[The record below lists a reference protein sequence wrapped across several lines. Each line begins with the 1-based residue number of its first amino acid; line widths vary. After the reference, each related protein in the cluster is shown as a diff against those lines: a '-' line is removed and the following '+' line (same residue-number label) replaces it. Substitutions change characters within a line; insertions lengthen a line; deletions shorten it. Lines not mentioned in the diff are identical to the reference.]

1 MTSLSEVY
9 TGEGRSG
16 EHRPDLRRL
25 YAGVGLFLAGALLVL
40 GGILVAATDVLY
52 TTSTV
57 QGLTNS
63 RHVGGV
69 LGGIGVPAVFLGILT
84 ILPSARRT
92 RAAALVGASI
102 AVLGVGM
109 FWHAYPCQWSGSN
122 CGAGLMD
129 LTLPTVGVY
138 FFGLITTFWWLFVGI
153 ANFKTRNA
161 PGGTVRMEV
170 TRQGETKVVEV
181 PQSGPG
187 SVGLFGSDPDG
198 GVETQ
203 TGSEGTGDG
212 ASWSSAMFSPKSKST
227 PSRSS
232 PSSASP
238 STSSGSSASSR
249 SSSGSS
255 QSTPHAS
262 VTSTTA
268 SDGGASASD
277 IRSPLDSSDDGTEF
291 VPNPGDEPAPRRV
304 GDTYCG
310 NCQHFDYVR
319 TDTGIQPYCGL
330 HDELM
335 DDMEACEE
343 WQQR

>member
-40 GGILVAATDVLY
+40 SGILVAATDVLY
-52 TTSTV
+52 TTTTV
-57 QGLTNS
+57 EGITNS

-69 LGGIGVPAVFLGILT
+69 LGGIGVPAVFLGVLT

-92 RAAALVGASI
+92 RAAAVVGASI

-181 PQSGPG
+181 PRPGAG
-187 SVGLFGSDPDG
+187 SVGLFGSQPDG

-203 TGSEGTGDG
+203 TGTEGTGDG
-212 ASWSSAMFSPKSKST
+212 ASWSSAMLAPTSSSQPSSSSSSS
-227 PSRSS
+227 PSRSPSSS
-232 PSSASP
+232 PSSHP
-238 STSSGSSASSR
+238 RTSS
-249 SSSGSS
+249 
-255 QSTPHAS
+255 P
-262 VTSTTA
+262 A
-268 SDGGASASD
+268 SDGGATTSD
-277 IRSPLDSSDDGTEF
+277 IRSPLDADDGTEF
-291 VPNPGDEPAPRRV
+291 VPNPGDEPTPRQV

-310 NCQHFDYVR
+310 NCRHFDYVR
-319 TDTGIQPYCGL
+319 TDAGIQPYCGL
-330 HDELM
+330 HDDLM
-335 DDMEACEE
+335 DDMDACEE
-343 WQQR
+343 WTRR

>member
-52 TTSTV
+52 TTATA
-57 QGLTNS
+57 QGITNG

-69 LGGIGVPAVFLGILT
+69 LGGIGVPAVFLGVLT
-84 ILPSARRT
+84 ILPSKTRT
-92 RAAALVGASI
+92 RAAAVVGASI

-181 PQSGPG
+181 PKPGAG
-187 SVGLFGSDPDG
+187 SVGLFGSQPDG

-203 TGSEGTGDG
+203 TGTEGTGDG
-212 ASWSSAMFSPKSKST
+212 ASWSSAMFSPTS
-227 PSRSS
+227 
-232 PSSASP
+232 SSASSSAASSSSSP
-238 STSSGSSASSR
+238 STSSTARPARAS
-249 SSSGSS
+249 
-255 QSTPHAS
+255 PAA
-262 VTSTTA
+262 STTA
-268 SDGGASASD
+268 SDGGASAAD
-277 IRSPLDSSDDGTEF
+277 IRSPLDGSGDDGTEF
-291 VPNPGDEPAPRRV
+291 LPNPGDEPKPRQV

-319 TDTGIQPYCGL
+319 TDAGIKPYCGL
-330 HDELM
+330 HDDLM
-335 DDMEACEE
+335 DDMDACEE
-343 WQQR
+343 WTRR

>member
-25 YAGVGLFLAGALLVL
+25 YAGVALFLAGSFLVL
-40 GGILVAATDVLY
+40 SGILVAATDVLY
-52 TTSTV
+52 TTSTTA
-57 QGLTNS
+57 GITNS

-69 LGGIGVPAVFLGILT
+69 LGGIGVPAVFLGVLT

-161 PGGTVRMEV
+161 PGGTVKMEV

-181 PQSGPG
+181 PTSGPG
-187 SVGLFGSDPDG
+187 SVGLFGSQPDG

-203 TGSEGTGDG
+203 TGSAGTGDG
-212 ASWSSAMFSPKSKST
+212 ASWSSAMFSPRSTSSSSSNST
-227 PSRSS
+227 PSSS
-232 PSSASP
+232 PSAASSATSS
-238 STSSGSSASSR
+238 STSDGASL
-249 SSSGSS
+249 
-255 QSTPHAS
+255 
-262 VTSTTA
+262 VTSSTT
-268 SDGGASASD
+268 SDGGTSTSD
-277 IRSPLDSSDDGTEF
+277 IRSPLDASDDGTEF
-291 VPNPGDEPAPRRV
+291 VPNPGDEPTPRQV
-304 GDTYCG
+304 GDRYCG
-310 NCQHFDYVR
+310 SCRHFDYVR
-319 TDTGIQPYCGL
+319 TDQGIQPYCGL

-335 DDMEACEE
+335 DDMDACEE
-343 WQQR
+343 WTRR

>member
-69 LGGIGVPAVFLGILT
+69 LGGIGVPAVFLGVLT

-92 RAAALVGASI
+92 RAAAIVGASI
-102 AVLGVGM
+102 AVLGVAM

-170 TRQGETKVVEV
+170 TRQGETKIVEV
-181 PQSGPG
+181 PASGVG
-187 SVGLFGSDPDG
+187 SVGLFGSQPDS

-212 ASWSSAMFSPKSKST
+212 ASWSSAMLSPT
-227 PSRSS
+227 PSPNSS
-232 PSSASP
+232 SST
-238 STSSGSSASSR
+238 TSSSTTSSSSSSR
-249 SSSGSS
+249 S
-255 QSTPHAS
+255 TTHPAA
-262 VTSTTA
+262 STTA
-268 SDGGASASD
+268 SDGGATTTD
-277 IRSPLDSSDDGTEF
+277 IRSPLDTGDDGSEF
-291 VPNPGDEPAPRRV
+291 VANPGDEPRPGQV
-304 GDTYCG
+304 GDRYCG
-310 NCQHFDYVR
+310 SCQHFDYVR
-319 TDTGIQPYCGL
+319 TDQGIQPYCGL

-335 DDMEACEE
+335 DDMDACEE
-343 WQQR
+343 WTRR

>member
-1 MTSLSEVY
+1 
-9 TGEGRSG
+9 
-16 EHRPDLRRL
+16 
-25 YAGVGLFLAGALLVL
+25 
-40 GGILVAATDVLY
+40 
-52 TTSTV
+52 
-57 QGLTNS
+57 
-63 RHVGGV
+63 
-69 LGGIGVPAVFLGILT
+69 
-84 ILPSARRT
+84 
-92 RAAALVGASI
+92 
-102 AVLGVGM
+102 
-109 FWHAYPCQWSGSN
+109 
-122 CGAGLMD
+122 MD

-187 SVGLFGSDPDG
+187 SVGLFGSEPDG
-198 GVETQ
+198 SVETQ
-203 TGSEGTGDG
+203 TGSAGTGDG
-212 ASWSSAMFSPKSKST
+212 ASWSSAMFSPKST
-227 PSRSS
+227 PSRSGS
-232 PSSASP
+232 SGGSASQ
-238 STSSGSSASSR
+238 STSSGPST
-249 SSSGSS
+249 SS

-291 VPNPGDEPAPRRV
+291 VPNPGEKPSPQGV

>member
-69 LGGIGVPAVFLGILT
+69 LGGIGVPAVFLGVLT

-92 RAAALVGASI
+92 RAAAIVGASI

-161 PGGTVRMEV
+161 PGGTVTMEV

-181 PQSGPG
+181 PANGVG
-187 SVGLFGSDPDG
+187 SVGLFGSQPDG
-198 GVETQ
+198 GAETQ
-203 TGSEGTGDG
+203 TGPAGTGDG
-212 ASWSSAMFSPKSKST
+212 SSWSSAMFSP
-227 PSRSS
+227 
-232 PSSASP
+232 PSSSSSSGSSP
-238 STSSGSSASSR
+238 STSSSGSASTTSR
-249 SSSGSS
+249 PSA
-255 QSTPHAS
+255 T
-262 VTSTTA
+262 VSTTA
-268 SDGGASASD
+268 SDGGATTTD
-277 IRSPLDSSDDGTEF
+277 IRSPLGGSGDDGSEF
-291 VPNPGDEPAPRRV
+291 VPNPGDEPKPGQV
-304 GDTYCG
+304 GDQYCG
-310 NCQHFDYVR
+310 SCQHFDYVR
-319 TDTGIQPYCGL
+319 TDQGIQPYCGL

-335 DDMEACEE
+335 DDMDACEE
-343 WQQR
+343 WTRR

>member
-25 YAGVGLFLAGALLVL
+25 YAGVGLFLVGALLVL

-52 TTSTV
+52 TTATV
-57 QGLTNS
+57 EGITNS

-69 LGGIGVPAVFLGILT
+69 LGGIGVPAVFLGVLT
-84 ILPSARRT
+84 VLPSARRT
-92 RAAALVGASI
+92 RAAALLGASI
-102 AVLGVGM
+102 AVLGVGL

-170 TRQGETKVVEV
+170 TRQGETKIVEV
-181 PQSGPG
+181 PRGGASGVGFLG
-187 SVGLFGSDPDG
+187 SQPDG

-203 TGSEGTGDG
+203 TGSGGSDGTDGTGDR
-212 ASWSSAMFSPKSKST
+212 ASWSTSMFSPEPT
-227 PSRSS
+227 SS
-232 PSSASP
+232 PPPTAAPASE
-238 STSSGSSASSR
+238 SSSR
-249 SSSGSS
+249 SATQRASSVR
-255 QSTPHAS
+255 AS
-262 VTSTTA
+262 PGDSTTA

-277 IRSPLDSSDDGTEF
+277 IRSPLDASDDGTEF
-291 VPNPGDEPAPRRV
+291 VPNSGDEPTPRQV

-310 NCQHFDYVR
+310 SCQHFDYVR

-330 HDELM
+330 HDDLM

-343 WQQR
+343 WTPR

>member
-25 YAGVGLFLAGALLVL
+25 YAGVSLFLVGALLVL
-40 GGILVAATDVLY
+40 SGILVAATDLLY
-52 TTSTV
+52 TTATLE
-57 QGLTNS
+57 GITNS

-69 LGGIGVPAVFLGILT
+69 LGGIGVPAVFLGVLT
-84 ILPSARRT
+84 ILPSAKRT
-92 RAAALVGASI
+92 RLAALVGAAI

-138 FFGLITTFWWLFVGI
+138 FFGVITTFWWLFVGI

-181 PQSGPG
+181 PQPGPG
-187 SVGLFGSDPDG
+187 SVGLFGSQPDG

-212 ASWSSAMFSPKSKST
+212 ASWSSAMFSPTADSSSAST
-227 PSRSS
+227 AASRSQPAPSRSPTS
-232 PSSASP
+232 P
-238 STSSGSSASSR
+238 
-249 SSSGSS
+249 
-255 QSTPHAS
+255 
-262 VTSTTA
+262 A
-268 SDGGASASD
+268 SDGGATTTD
-277 IRSPLDSSDDGTEF
+277 IRSPLDGSGDDGTEF
-291 VPNPGDEPAPRRV
+291 VPNPGDEPSPRQV
-304 GDTYCG
+304 GDRYCG
-310 NCQHFDYVR
+310 SCQHFDYVR
-319 TDTGIQPYCGL
+319 TGQGIQPYCGL
-330 HDELM
+330 HDDLM
-335 DDMEACEE
+335 DDMDACDE
-343 WQQR
+343 WTAR

>member
-16 EHRPDLRRL
+16 THRPDLRRL
-25 YAGVGLFLAGALLVL
+25 YAGVGLFLVGACLVL

-52 TTSTV
+52 TTATV
-57 QGLTNS
+57 EGLTNS

-69 LGGIGVPAVFLGILT
+69 LGGIGVPAVFLGVLT

-92 RAAALVGASI
+92 RAAALVGATI

-181 PQSGPG
+181 PKPGAG
-187 SVGLFGSDPDG
+187 SVGLFGSQPDG

-203 TGSEGTGDG
+203 TGPEGTGDG
-212 ASWSSAMFSPKSKST
+212 SSWSSAMFSPKSSSSSAPSST
-227 PSRSS
+227 PASSSPTS
-232 PSSASP
+232 PSS
-238 STSSGSSASSR
+238 SSSSAPTSR
-249 SSSGSS
+249 SQSVSSP
-255 QSTPHAS
+255 T
-262 VTSTTA
+262 
-268 SDGGASASD
+268 SDGGATDSD
-277 IRSPLDSSDDGTEF
+277 IRSPLDADDGTEF
-291 VPNPGDEPAPRRV
+291 VPNPGDEPTPRQV
-304 GDTYCG
+304 GDQYCG
-310 NCQHFDYVR
+310 NCAHFDYVR
-319 TDTGIQPYCGL
+319 TDRGIQPYCGL

-335 DDMEACEE
+335 DDMDACQE
-343 WQQR
+343 WTRR

>member
-25 YAGVGLFLAGALLVL
+25 YAGVGLFAAGAFLVL
-40 GGILVAATDVLY
+40 SGILVAATDVLY
-52 TTSTV
+52 TTTTV
-57 QGLTNS
+57 EGLTNS

-69 LGGIGVPAVFLGILT
+69 LGGIGVPAVFLGVLT

-92 RAAALVGASI
+92 RAAAVVGASI

-109 FWHAYPCQWSGSN
+109 FWHAYPCQWSGST

-181 PQSGPG
+181 PRPGAG
-187 SVGLFGSDPDG
+187 SVGLFGSQPDG

-203 TGSEGTGDG
+203 TGSAGTGDG
-212 ASWSSAMFSPKSKST
+212 ASWSSAMLSP
-227 PSRSS
+227 RSS
-232 PSSASP
+232 PSA
-238 STSSGSSASSR
+238 SGSSPSPPSP
-249 SSSGSS
+249 G
-255 QSTPHAS
+255 TK
-262 VTSTTA
+262 T
-268 SDGGASASD
+268 SDGGATDAD
-277 IRSPLDSSDDGTEF
+277 IRSPLDARNDGTEF
-291 VPNPGDEPAPRRV
+291 VPNPGERPSPRQV

-319 TDTGIQPYCGL
+319 TDAGIQPYCGL

-343 WQQR
+343 WARR